1 MKFDSAELLE
11 VIHNIEPELMDE
23 DGECGF
29 SRGQLE
35 DIITSL
41 CDKQG
46 VKQAK
51 TPLEWY
57 VYVFDVNSR
66 HVYHMNIFNHG
77 GFNRAIKA
85 ILRDPTENYDKNA
98 VASAVRGEL
107 MYYFWSK
114 VEYEVEIGDVMF
126 DKNKAKIDVYD
137 QVMMNWDKFID
148 YLWGYR

>member
-23 DGECGF
+23 DGERGF
-29 SRGQLE
+29 SHGQLE

-41 CDKQG
+41 CDKQNM
-46 VKQAK
+46 KQTK
-51 TPLEWY
+51 SPLEWY

-66 HVYHMNIFNHG
+66 HIYHMNIFNHG
-77 GFNRAIKA
+77 GFNRAIRD
-85 ILRDPTENYDKNA
+85 ILRDPTENYDKNTF
-98 VASAVRGEL
+98 ASTVRGEL

-114 VEYEVEIGDVMF
+114 VEYEVEIGDVVF
-126 DKNKAKIDVYD
+126 DKNKTKIDVYD

>member
-11 VIHNIEPELMDE
+11 VIHNVEPELIDE
-23 DGECGF
+23 DGEYGF

-66 HVYHMNIFNHG
+66 HAYHMNIFNHG
-77 GFNRAIKA
+77 GFNRAIKV
-85 ILRDPTENYDKNA
+85 ILRDPTENYDKNTF
-98 VASAVRGEL
+98 ASAVRGEL

-137 QVMMNWDKFID
+137 QVMMNWDRFID

>member
-11 VIHNIEPELMDE
+11 VIYNIEPELMDE

-51 TPLEWY
+51 APLEWY

-85 ILRDPTENYDKNA
+85 ILRDPIENYDKNMFT
-98 VASAVRGEL
+98 SAVRGEL

-126 DKNKAKIDVYD
+126 DKNKTKIDVYD